1 MQFSE
6 LQTELQARLS
16 VASSNTFWTSA
27 MIKVWLNEANKW
39 ACNYKKWPF
48 TEKAVY
54 TSSKANAFYYDYPLE
69 FKSDS
74 ISRLEIEKSD
84 GKMKEYKKVRYQ
96 DFMKYIRDNPD
107 GEDLIFSDFRRQ
119 YFINPVVEVNGREIC
134 LWGQEKPTELV
145 NDVDLTP
152 FAEGEE
158 AGEEAII
165 KRALGIALQKGKKY
179 QEASIQRDE
188 AKLILEEIWTRIQEE
203 QVQYQSK
210 DRPFFDVPQLF

>member
-16 VASSNTFWTSA
+16 VASSNTFWTPA

-107 GEDLIFSDFRRQ
+107 GEDLIFSHIHHQQ
-119 YFINPVVEVNGREIC
+119 YF
-134 LWGQEKPTELV
+134 LV
-145 NDVDLTP
+145 L
-152 FAEGEE
+152 FSSLSF
-158 AGEEAII
+158 II
-165 KRALGIALQKGKKY
+165 GGIAV
-179 QEASIQRDE
+179 I
-188 AKLILEEIWTRIQEE
+188 RI
-203 QVQYQSK
+203 YA
-210 DRPFFDVPQLF
+210 RLFLGNFIKSSSNPLKSS